1 MEATRRLREE
11 HQVILKVL
19 DCFEI
24 ALRQAGA
31 SRALDLTTFE
41 QFIEFFR
48 GFADR
53 CHHCKEEDRLFPVLV
68 SAGIPKEGG
77 PIGCMLAEHEQARA
91 FVASIAEQ
99 IVPAAQGDAAAIQ
112 FVLDQGELYID
123 LLRNHI
129 SKEDNVLFNMAD
141 GILDGPAVE
150 GLATAYGEVETSPE
164 YCQRLERCRA
174 VADELVERYPVAAP

>member
-1 MEATRRLREE
+1 MKATRCLREE
-11 HQVILKVL
+11 HQVILRVL
-19 DCFEI
+19 GCFEI
-24 ALRQAGA
+24 ALRETRETGVV
-31 SRALDLTTFE
+31 DGPTFE
-41 QFIEFFR
+41 KFVEFFR
-48 GFADR
+48 GFADH

-91 FVASIAEQ
+91 FVRSIAEQ
-99 IVPAAQGDAAAIQ
+99 LAPAGQGDAAAIQ

-129 SKEDNVLFNMAD
+129 AKEDNVLFNMAD
-141 GILDGPAVE
+141 GVLDEPAVE
-150 GLATAYGEVETSPE
+150 DLAKAYGEVETTPE

-174 VADELVERYPVAAP
+174 VADELADRYCVAAP